1 MRHEPTGP
9 EQPVAEPRPARH
21 PDSNTLP
28 DADRDL
34 SVRQFPRV
42 GFCPLSG
49 RYYLGINPKS
59 ACSTVKYTLWA
70 AEFAA
75 GRIDKAPPKK
85 KKGIH
90 GAADAIFR
98 RADLA
103 TLATDLA
110 ATPRVTMVRNPY
122 TRLLSCYLEK
132 IAGSKP
138 PKKIALLDL
147 GLDRNEPLSFAT
159 FVQIVARQD
168 SRDMD
173 AHWAPQAY
181 LGQPRDL
188 RYDIIGSLEA
198 IDTDMDRILVAA
210 GLPPRPVESYI
221 PHRTGA
227 GKAIDK
233 HYTDDLIALVRT
245 RYAED
250 FAAFGYSTDIGE
262 ALAPPDRANANGER
276 VSGSDILSEPLDALT
291 RAVAAAR
298 TGSSRKALATLRAAI
313 ETYPRVPELHVEA
326 GEVSLDLGDL
336 DAADRHL
343 REAVALNGEAIRYR
357 LLLTNC
363 LIRRGEQSAALAVA
377 EATRELSPGR
387 PRVLKTLAHCHKLN
401 GNTMMASEIEDLAER
416 FVALKVK

>member
-1 MRHEPTGP
+1 MRHDPTGP
-9 EQPVAEPRPARH
+9 APARTPARS
-21 PDSNTLP
+21 PDTAALP
-28 DADRDL
+28 DAGRDL

-49 RYYLGINPKS
+49 GYYLGINPKS
-59 ACSTVKYTLWA
+59 ACSTVKYNLWA

-75 GRIDKAPPKK
+75 GRVKKAPPKK

-181 LGQPRDL
+181 LSQPRDL
-188 RYDIIGSLEA
+188 RYDVIGSLEA

-233 HYTDDLIALVRT
+233 HYTDELADLVRA

-250 FAAFGYSTDIGE
+250 FAAFGYSTDIR
-262 ALAPPDRANANGER
+262 AASAPPESPNANGER
-276 VSGSDILSEPLDALT
+276 VADILSAPMAALAE
-291 RAVAAAR
+291 AVAAAR
-298 TGSSRKALATLRAAI
+298 TGAPRKALATLRAAI
-313 ETYPRVPELHVEA
+313 ETHPRVPELHAEA
-326 GEVSLDLGDL
+326 GEVAMDLGDL

-343 REAVALNGEAIRYR
+343 REAVALNGSAIRYR

-363 LIRRGEQSAALAVA
+363 LIRRGEPSAALAVA

-401 GNTMMASEIEDLAER
+401 GNTMMAADIEALAER